1 MPHANLTQVSLCDVP
16 VNQVCTLVKMGSLG
30 RTNGSTFESNRYPSR
45 CHYPSC
51 RTNHLRSCRSRIK
64 MIPRLAIG
72 TEIAKELKVVL
83 GERNAS

>member
-16 VNQVCTLVKMGSLG
+16 VNQVCTLVKWGALDEPTVQRLNQTGILLG
-30 RTNGSTFESNRYPSR
+30 VSIRVAEQTISGPVVVVLNDS
-45 CHYPSC
+45 
-51 RTNHLRSCRSRIK
+51 
-64 MIPRLAIG
+64 RLAIG